1 MQLAEL
7 EQKLNSRQDAERILA
22 EFCQYSEQQYQ
33 PDELTKLLEQLEA
46 QQEEL
51 SISVNESNEHRML
64 MRQELE
70 QIKQQIQ
77 TLTQK
82 HLFG

>member
-33 PDELTKLLEQLEA
+33 PDELTTLLEQLEA